1 MRGRLPTIKASIS
14 NFAQMELRPPDLA
27 LDDDS
32 LKFSLHGEQNFDPC
46 FGILSEPSSAAE
58 LQHLVRTEAVQR
70 LALSH
75 CS

>member
-1 MRGRLPTIKASIS
+1 
-14 NFAQMELRPPDLA
+14 MEFRPPDLA

-32 LKFSLHGEQNFDPC
+32 LKFSLHGEQNFDPRIE
-46 FGILSEPSSAAE
+46 ILGEPSGAAE

-70 LALSH
+70 LALH